1 MGIKLKNNKV
11 FRIINI
17 IILITMVIILPI
29 KAANIIKYNDYSKN
43 IYNLKL
49 ISDYISDFDSQA
61 CNMLERY
68 TDLQGNPTEEYL
80 QRDISMMKSDDES
93 GFKYRKDHI
102 ESEQDGGA
110 EKASKEKIDMLLEE
124 VKKEIIRS
132 DEKLRADAISSSKN
146 SFKDFKK
153 NLIINNVNIEFYFEN
168 NKNGNVITNVPGVTA
183 DDFDIDNNNDY
194 EILEL
199 SNNNNKNINDNKNT
213 ENLYN
218 IRLDI
223 SKKTQDDSGYNRY
236 YRIPKKLLPG
246 DWIYDIQVR
255 EDKSKGDFNRNRI
268 ISVGIGVV
276 LLLSLILALKNKRKA
291 NNGFFYR
298 CQKIIPIEIKIISP
312 ILAIVNGYIM
322 TIYVLFGR
330 KIDIA
335 SLMVQAILL
344 IISYLFISNLIANG
358 TSKIDYANMKNRS
371 IIYNIKVLTIK
382 FIDSLKESF
391 SIKSTTI
398 RLGIFIVMTVLAYI
412 GAMFLHRYSQY
423 EYYWYE
429 KYVVAYEILYQII
442 IIIYVFNLSK
452 RLNLLKLNTDKI
464 VEGNYDMEI
473 EVKGPRIVKEI
484 TANIKNIEDGFSKAV
499 NDAIKSE
506 KLKGELITNV
516 SHDLKTP
523 LTSIISY
530 VDLLKNENLKEE
542 DRIKYINVLD
552 RKAQRLKVLIEDLF
566 EASKAASGSIELQ
579 KENIDVTSLLR
590 QTLGEFQE
598 KISASSLEF
607 INKWPEEK
615 AELYLDGKKTWRVFE
630 NLISNIIKYSM
641 KNSRVYIDVIKNID
655 NVQIVMK
662 NISVYQLDFTEEE
675 VIERFKRG
683 DKSRNTEGSGLGLSI
698 AKSLTNLQGGTFK
711 IEIDGDLFKVIL
723 TFPSK

>member
-1 MGIKLKNNKV
+1 MGIKLKNSKV
-11 FRIINI
+11 FRIVNI
-17 IILITMVIILPI
+17 IILITMIIILPI
-29 KAANIIKYNDYSKN
+29 KVANIIKYKDYSKN

-49 ISDYISDFDSQA
+49 ISDYILDFDSQA

-93 GFKYRKDHI
+93 AFKYRKDHI

-132 DEKLRADAISSSKN
+132 DEKLRADAISSIKN

-153 NLIINNVNIEFYFEN
+153 DLIINNVNIEFYFEN
-168 NKNGNVITNVPGVTA
+168 NENGNVITNVPGVTA

-223 SKKTQDDSGYNRY
+223 SKNTQDDSGYNRY

-246 DWIYDIQVR
+246 DWIYDIQAR
-255 EDKSKGDFNRNRI
+255 EDKSKEDFNRNRI
-268 ISVGIGVV
+268 MSVGIGVV

-291 NNGFFYR
+291 NNGFFYMF
-298 CQKIIPIEIKIISP
+298 QKIIPIEIKIISP
-312 ILAIVNGYIM
+312 ILAIVNGYMM

-358 TSKIDYANMKNRS
+358 TSKIDYENMKKRS

-391 SIKSTTI
+391 SINSTTI

-442 IIIYVFNLSK
+442 IIIYVFNFSK

-464 VEGNYDMEI
+464 VEGNYDVEI

-484 TANIKNIEDGFSKAV
+484 AANIKNIESGFSKAV
-499 NDAIKSE
+499 DDGIKSE

-530 VDLLKNENLKEE
+530 VDLLKNENLKEV

-662 NISVYQLDFTEEE
+662 NISAYQLDFTEEE

-698 AKSLTNLQGGTFK
+698 AKSLTNLQGGTLK

>member
-1 MGIKLKNNKV
+1 MGIKLKNSKT
-11 FRIINI
+11 FRIVNI
-17 IILITMVIILPI
+17 IILITMIIVLPI
-29 KAANIIKYNDYSKN
+29 QVSITISSNKAEDSIYDRPDIIDYLLAFENKISVFGEQYVDLNGTFSEENIKSSIQTIKLEQEDRFNSSKN
-43 IYNLKL
+43 YIEDKSY
-49 ISDYISDFDSQA
+49 SDLD
-61 CNMLERY
+61 
-68 TDLQGNPTEEYL
+68 
-80 QRDISMMKSDDES
+80 
-93 GFKYRKDHI
+93 
-102 ESEQDGGA
+102 
-110 EKASKEKIDMLLEE
+110 EKASKEKRDILVEE
-124 VKKEIIRS
+124 SRKRIIMS
-132 DEKLRADAISSSKN
+132 DEEIKEVAIKRLKEDLNKSRS
-146 SFKDFKK
+146 
-153 NLIINNVNIEFYFEN
+153 NLIDNNVNIEFYYEN
-168 NKNGNVITNVPGVTA
+168 TAYGSIITNVPGS
-183 DDFDIDNNNDY
+183 N
-194 EILEL
+194 LEEFTI
-199 SNNNNKNINDNKNT
+199 NKNKNDNDILK
-213 ENLYN
+213 
-218 IRLDI
+218 IRTVSMGEDAGEY
-223 SKKTQDDSGYNRY
+223 TRC
-236 YRIPKKLLPG
+236 YRIPKVLVPG
-246 DWIYDIQVR
+246 DFLYDVQLEENKI
-255 EDKSKGDFNRNRI
+255 KYNFNRNI
-268 ISVGIGVV
+268 ILTIAMGVI
-276 LLLSLILALKNKRKA
+276 LLLELIVAYKNRKKGNSLFLDKY
-291 NNGFFYR
+291 YR
-298 CQKIIPIEIKIISP
+298 WVPIEIKLISP
-312 ILAIVNGYIM
+312 ILVIANISIIKWEISSGENIYTFIFIVAQV
-322 TIYVLFGR
+322 VLL
-330 KIDIA
+330 
-335 SLMVQAILL
+335 S
-344 IISYLFISNLIANG
+344 ISYLLINKIIEID
-358 TSKIDYANMKNRS
+358 TLKIDYENMKKRS
-371 IIYNIKVLTIK
+371 ILYNIKALIVK
-382 FIDSLKESF
+382 FTDLLKGSF
-391 SIKSTTI
+391 LVKSTAV
-398 RLGIFIVMTVLAYI
+398 RLGIAIVMTVLAYI

-423 EYYWYE
+423 EYYWYG

-442 IIIYVFNLSK
+442 IIIYVFNFSK

-464 VEGNYDMEI
+464 VEGNYDVEI

-484 TANIKNIEDGFSKAV
+484 TANIKNIEAGFSKAV
-499 NDAIKSE
+499 DAGIKSE

-530 VDLLKNENLKEE
+530 VDLLKNENLKEV

-630 NLISNIIKYSM
+630 NLISNILKYSM

-662 NISVYQLDFTEEE
+662 NISAYQLDFTEEE

-698 AKSLTNLQGGTFK
+698 AKSLTDLQGGTLK